1 MIEGMTE
8 EPRSRWTELNNRKAE
23 LVLAMSHNMAPE
35 KADVAKML
43 DAEIEKIDIEIDA
56 LLRALGIK

>member
-1 MIEGMTE
+1 
-8 EPRSRWTELNNRKAE
+8 L
-23 LVLAMSHNMAPE
+23 APE